1 MDLNKNRKIFI
12 QLFFLTVL
20 VAFLA
25 KLFYLQI
32 YDDSYKDLA
41 SQNVIRK
48 ITLYPNRGLIY
59 DREDRLIVQNDPVY
73 DLYVIPQQVRSLDTL
88 KFCRLLSIEKEDFI
102 KRMQKI
108 SAYSR
113 YRPSIFLKQLTAED
127 YTQFLEHNFDFPGFY
142 GEIRT
147 TRKYPHA
154 SAAHILGYTGEVNR
168 ALIEKEKYY
177 KSGDYIGISG
187 LEKHFEKSLRGKR
200 GKKFILVDVMNRDKG
215 PFNDG
220 NFDTTAVSGE
230 KLYTTL
236 DIKLQQYGES
246 LMRNKKGS
254 IVAIE
259 PASGEV
265 LALVSSPNYN
275 PNILTGRERGEAFKA
290 LQKDTLDPL
299 YNRALMSSYMPGSIF
314 KIIQA
319 LVGQQMGVL
328 KPSTAFYC
336 DGSKIGDHVTPGYYA
351 LFEAIKQSS
360 NQYFYLAFKKMIN
373 QNIAEST
380 FEDSRIGLDKWKEMV
395 VSFGL
400 DQKLPIDFGNTRSGY
415 IPGSDY
421 YDGIYGK
428 GRWAFSTI
436 YSISIG
442 QGEVEMTPLQMA
454 NLSAIVAN
462 KGFYYVPHMIR
473 GVSEPGII
481 DTLYTTKRHTV
492 VDSQYFDIVMDA
504 MQGVLEGEGGTARM
518 SRIEGITICG
528 KTGTVENPHGK
539 DHSVFIAFA
548 PREDPKIALGVIV
561 ENSGY
566 GSTYAAPIL
575 SLMIEKYLNDTIS
588 DKRKWLEKRM
598 LEADLIKQ
606 EE

>member
-1 MDLNKNRKIFI
+1 M
-12 QLFFLTVL
+12 
-20 VAFLA
+20 AFLV

-59 DREDRLIVQNDPVY
+59 DRNNRLIVQNDPVY
-73 DLYVIPQQVRSLDTL
+73 DLYVIPKQVNEIDTTL
-88 KFCRLLSIEKEDFI
+88 LCELLSIDKSDFR
-102 KRMQKI
+102 KRLKK
-108 SAYSR
+108 AAEFSR
-113 YRPSIFLKQLTAED
+113 YRPSVFLKQLTTED
-127 YTQFLEHNFDFPGFY
+127 YTRFLEYNFEFPGFY

-147 TRKYPHA
+147 TRSYPFA
-154 SAAHILGYTGEVNR
+154 SAAHVLGYTGEVDKK
-168 ALIEKEKYY
+168 LIENDKYY

-187 LEKHFEKSLRGKR
+187 LEKYFEEYLRGKR
-200 GKKFILVDVMNRDKG
+200 GKKFILVDVLNREKG

-220 NFDTTAVSGE
+220 NFDTTAISGD

-236 DIKLQQYGES
+236 DIKLQQYGEK
-246 LMRNKKGS
+246 LMQNKKGS

-259 PASGEV
+259 PKSGEV

-275 PNILTGRERGEAFKA
+275 PNLLTGRQRGDAFKT

-314 KIIQA
+314 KIVQG
-319 LVGQQMGVL
+319 LVGQEMGMIN
-328 KPSTAFYC
+328 PRTSYYC
-336 DGSKIGDHVTPGYYA
+336 DGSLIGDHVDRGYYN

-373 QNIAEST
+373 QGKSNSI
-380 FEDSRIGLDKWKEMV
+380 FEDSKIGLDIWKELV

-400 DQKLPIDFGNTRSGY
+400 DQKLPIDFGNTRTGY

-421 YDGIYGK
+421 YDKIYGE
-428 GRWAFSTI
+428 GSWAFSTI

-473 GVSEPGII
+473 GISEPGKI
-481 DTLYTTKRHTV
+481 DSLYTTKRFTA
-492 VDSQYFDIVMDA
+492 VDSNYFGVVTDA
-504 MQGVLEGEGGTARM
+504 MQAVLEGEGGTARM
-518 SRIEGITICG
+518 SKIEGITICG

-548 PREDPKIALGVIV
+548 PRKNPKIALGVIV
-561 ENSGY
+561 ENSGF

-588 DKRKWLEKRM
+588 DRRKWLENRM
-598 LEADLIKQ
+598 LEANLILQKEQ
-606 EE
+606 